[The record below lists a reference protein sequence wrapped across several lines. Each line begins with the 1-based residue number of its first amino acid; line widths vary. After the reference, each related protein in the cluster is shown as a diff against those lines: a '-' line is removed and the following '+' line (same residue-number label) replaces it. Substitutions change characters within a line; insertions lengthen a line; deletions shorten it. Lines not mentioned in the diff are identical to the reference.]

1 MEREETHAYIDAR
14 ARARIRTHTRA
25 RRDSGGGGS
34 GSCWR
39 EGSSSLPS
47 REQTKKRTS
56 ERASERSG
64 TGAWRARDC
73 VCVRS
78 ANHPPP
84 TGAPIVYRDDGLA
97 LPNEKR
103 IPLSCKRAPFPAAT
117 VAAAA
122 ATGVSRWRRCRRRR
136 RQRRRRRRRRRQ
148 RWQWRR
154 IRACAHPLN
163 ASPGSLP
170 APAGPRPAPG
180 SGCRPLCC
188 LEIIGLGC
196 R

>member
-1 MEREETHAYIDAR
+1 MEREETHAHIDAR

-25 RRDSGGGGS
+25 PRDGGGG
-34 GSCWR
+34 GGGGCWK

-47 REQTKKRTS
+47 REQTKRRTS

-64 TGAWRARDC
+64 IGAWRARDC

-117 VAAAA
+117 VAAAT
-122 ATGVSRWRRCRRRR
+122 ATGVSPLTTMSTSTSATTAAAAAAAAVAATAVTVVEHPRL
-136 RQRRRRRRRRRQ
+136 
-148 RWQWRR
+148 
-154 IRACAHPLN
+154 RAPPKRLSWLSAGSGRS
-163 ASPGSLP
+163 SPGS
-170 APAGPRPAPG
+170 
-180 SGCRPLCC
+180 
-188 LEIIGLGC
+188 GL
-196 R
+196 RV